1 MTTLRDIELL
11 APASSLE
18 GGLVALS
25 AGADAVYVGAPQYG
39 ARSAA
44 GVSLEDI
51 RQLCEAAHA
60 YAARVYVALN
70 TILTDSQLTHAVELA
85 HQLYEAGAD
94 ALIMQ
99 DLGLLTQELPPI
111 PLHASTQCHN
121 HSLEQ
126 LQMLSDLGFEQAVLP
141 REWSC
146 QDIAAVR
153 DKTPLRLEAFVHGA
167 LCVSYSGRCFISE
180 ALSQRS
186 ANRGQC
192 AQYCRMTYDLVD
204 AQGQKLRQGEH
215 LLSLK
220 DLNRTEI
227 IEEMI
232 DAGVSSFKVEGR
244 LKAIPYVRNVIA
256 HYRRVL
262 DEILTRRSDE
272 LRRPSWG
279 AVEYTFTPQPEAT
292 FARPFTTYNTPLGSP
307 IPTDSIT
314 PYSSKSLGQPIGT
327 VIQSRGKELE
337 IALLSDDIT
346 LANGDGVVAYAI
358 DKKLIGAQIN
368 QETPARRA
376 GHYRLRLSQALELP
390 QGATLWRNLNHL
402 LEAQLLRPDASTRTI
417 PVSLHLEAMPDR
429 LALQMQLTE
438 ASDLSVT
445 RSRSV
450 TLEPAQRDNTAHV
463 ERTLRK
469 LGDTPYRAT
478 EVTIK
483 LDGLFVPPS
492 IVAELRRELAE
503 ELQRQC
509 LALALQCRDAIGKPL
524 QQKRIDRLRTSDP
537 TARQRYGLPDT
548 LDFTY
553 NVANESA
560 RQLYRQL
567 GVSGSIAPALEVE
580 RPEGAIPVMFTRH
593 CLLHQLGYCTRTGR
607 KPPFALPLYLVRGR
621 DRLRV
626 ENDCRHCMMTLWLD
640 PSPLTNF

>member
-1 MTTLRDIELL
+1 MSTLRDIELL

-39 ARSAA
+39 ARSAV

-51 RQLCEAAHA
+51 RQLCAAAHA

-70 TILTDSQLTHAVELA
+70 TILTNSQLAHAVELA

-94 ALIMQ
+94 ALIIQ
-99 DLGLLTQELPPI
+99 DLGLLTQALPPI

-215 LLSLK
+215 LLSLR

-244 LKAIPYVRNVIA
+244 LKALPYVRNVIA
-256 HYRRVL
+256 HYRKVL
-262 DEILTRRSDE
+262 DEILTRRSDQ

-279 AVEYTFTPQPEAT
+279 TTEYTFTPLPEAT
-292 FARPFTTYNTPLGSP
+292 FARPFTTYNTPLGAP

-327 VIQSRGKELE
+327 VTRSRGKELE
-337 IALLSDDIT
+337 IALLSDDIE
-346 LANGDGVVAYAI
+346 LANGDGVVAYTI
-358 DKKLIGAQIN
+358 DKKLVGAQIN
-368 QETPARRA
+368 QVLPARRA
-376 GHYRLRLSQALELP
+376 GCYRLRLSQALELP

-402 LEAQLLRPDASTRTI
+402 LEAQLLRPDASTRTM
-417 PVSLHLEAMPDR
+417 PVTLHLEATHDQ
-429 LALQMQLTE
+429 LTLEMQLSE
-438 ASDLSVT
+438 APEMSVT
-445 RSRSV
+445 RSRAV
-450 TLEPAQRDNTAHV
+450 TLEPAQRDNTEHI

-469 LGDTPYRAT
+469 LGDTPYRAKR
-478 EVTIK
+478 VTLS

-492 IVAELRRELAE
+492 LVAELRRELSE

-509 LALALQCRDAIGKPL
+509 LAKALQRRDAIGKPL
-524 QQKRIDRLRTSDP
+524 QQKRIDRLHTSDP
-537 TARQRYGLPDT
+537 TAHQRYGLLDA

-560 RQLYRQL
+560 RKLYRQL

-621 DRLRV
+621 DRLRIAH
-626 ENDCRHCMMTLWLD
+626 DCRHCMMTLWLD
-640 PSPLTNF
+640 PS

>member
-1 MTTLRDIELL
+1 M
-11 APASSLE
+11 
-18 GGLVALS
+18 ALS

-39 ARSAA
+39 ARSAV

-51 RQLCEAAHA
+51 RQLCEVAHA

-70 TILTDSQLTHAVELA
+70 TILTDSQLAHAVELA
-85 HQLYEAGAD
+85 HQLYEARAD
-94 ALIMQ
+94 ALIIQ
-99 DLGLLTQELPPI
+99 DLGLLTQDLPPI

-215 LLSLK
+215 LLSLR

-244 LKAIPYVRNVIA
+244 LKALPYVRNVIA
-256 HYRRVL
+256 HYRKVL
-262 DEILTRRSDE
+262 DEILTRRSDQ

-279 AVEYTFTPQPEAT
+279 TTEYTFTPLPEAT
-292 FARPFTTYNTPLGSP
+292 FARPFTTYNTPLGAP

-327 VIQSRGKELE
+327 VTQSRGRELE
-337 IALLSDDIT
+337 IALLSDDIE
-346 LANGDGVVAYAI
+346 LANGDGVVAYTI
-358 DKKLIGAQIN
+358 DKKLVGAQIN
-368 QETPARRA
+368 QVMPAKRA
-376 GHYRLRLSQALELP
+376 GCYRLRLSQALELP
-390 QGATLWRNLNHL
+390 QGVTLWRNLNHL
-402 LEAQLLRPDASTRTI
+402 LEAQLLRPDASTRTM
-417 PVSLHLEAMPDR
+417 PVTLHLKATPGQLTLE
-429 LALQMQLTE
+429 MQLTE
-438 ASDLSVT
+438 APEMLVT
-445 RSRSV
+445 RSQSV
-450 TLEPAQRDNTAHV
+450 TLEPAQRDNTEHI

-469 LGDTPYRAT
+469 LGDTPYRAKR
-478 EVTIK
+478 VT
-483 LDGLFVPPS
+483 LSLGGLFVPPS
-492 IVAELRRELAE
+492 LVAELRRELSE

-509 LALALQCRDAIGKPL
+509 LAKALEHRDAIGKPL

-560 RQLYRQL
+560 RELYRHL
-567 GVSGSIAPALEVE
+567 GVAGPIAPALEVE
-580 RPEGAIPVMFTRH
+580 RPEGSIPVMFTRH

-607 KPPFALPLYLVRGR
+607 KPPFTLPLYLVRGR
-621 DRLRV
+621 DRLRIA
-626 ENDCRHCMMTLWLD
+626 NDCRHCMMTLWLD
-640 PSPLTNF
+640 PSNL

>member
-1 MTTLRDIELL
+1 M
-11 APASSLE
+11 
-18 GGLVALS
+18 ALS

-39 ARSAA
+39 ARSAV

-51 RQLCEAAHA
+51 RQLCAAAHA

-70 TILTDSQLTHAVELA
+70 TILTDSQLAHAVELA

-94 ALIMQ
+94 ALIIQ
-99 DLGLLTQELPPI
+99 DLGLLTQDLPPI

-204 AQGQKLRQGEH
+204 AQGQKLRQSEH
-215 LLSLK
+215 LLSLR

-244 LKAIPYVRNVIA
+244 LKALPYVRNVIA
-256 HYRRVL
+256 HYRKVL
-262 DEILTRRSDE
+262 DEILTRRSDQ

-279 AVEYTFTPQPEAT
+279 TTEYTFTPLPEAT
-292 FARPFTTYNTPLGSP
+292 FARPFTTYNTLLGAP

-327 VIQSRGKELE
+327 VTRSRGKELE
-337 IALLSDDIT
+337 IALLSDDIE
-346 LANGDGVVAYAI
+346 LANGDGMVAYTI
-358 DKKLIGAQIN
+358 DKKLVGAQIN
-368 QETPARRA
+368 QVLPARRA
-376 GHYRLRLSQALELP
+376 RSYRLRLSQALELP
-390 QGATLWRNLNHL
+390 QGAMLWRNLNHL
-402 LEAQLLRPDASTRTI
+402 LEAQLLRPDASTRTM
-417 PVSLHLEAMPDR
+417 PVTLHLEATTDQ
-429 LALQMQLTE
+429 LTLELQLTE
-438 ASDLSVT
+438 APEMSVT
-445 RSRSV
+445 RSQAV
-450 TLEPAQRDNTAHV
+450 TLEPAQRDNTEHI

-469 LGDTPYRAT
+469 LGDTPYRAKR
-478 EVTIK
+478 VTMS

-492 IVAELRRELAE
+492 LVAELRRELSE

-509 LALALQCRDAIGKPL
+509 LAKALQRRDAIGKPL
-524 QQKRIDRLRTSDP
+524 QQKRIDRLHTSDP
-537 TARQRYGLPDT
+537 TAHQRYGLLDA

-560 RQLYRQL
+560 RKLYRQL
-567 GVSGSIAPALEVE
+567 GVSGPIAPALEVE

-621 DRLRV
+621 DRLRIAH
-626 ENDCRHCMMTLWLD
+626 DCRHCMMTLWLD
-640 PSPLTNF
+640 PS

>member
-1 MTTLRDIELL
+1 M
-11 APASSLE
+11 
-18 GGLVALS
+18 ALS

-39 ARSAA
+39 ARSAV

-51 RQLCEAAHA
+51 RQLCEAAHT

-70 TILTDSQLTHAVELA
+70 TILTDSQLAHAVELA

-94 ALIMQ
+94 ALIIQ
-99 DLGLLTQELPPI
+99 DLGLLTQDLPPI

-146 QDIAAVR
+146 QDIVAVR

-215 LLSLK
+215 LLSLR

-244 LKAIPYVRNVIA
+244 LKALPYVRNVIA
-256 HYRRVL
+256 HYRKVL
-262 DEILTRRSDE
+262 DEILTRRSDQ
-272 LRRPSWG
+272 LHRPSWG
-279 AVEYTFTPQPEAT
+279 ATEYTFTPLPEAT
-292 FARPFTTYNTPLGSP
+292 FARPFTTYNTPLGLP

-327 VIQSRGKELE
+327 VTQSRGKELE
-337 IALLSDDIT
+337 VALLSDDIE
-346 LANGDGVVAYAI
+346 LANGDGVVAYTI

-368 QETPARRA
+368 QVLPAKRA
-376 GHYRLRLSQALELP
+376 RSYRLRLSQALELP

-402 LEAQLLRPDASTRTI
+402 LEAQLLRPDASTRTM
-417 PVSLHLEAMPDR
+417 PVTLHLKATPDQ
-429 LALQMQLTE
+429 LTLEMQLTE
-438 ASDLSVT
+438 APEMLVT
-445 RSRSV
+445 RSRAV
-450 TLEPAQRDNTAHV
+450 TLEPAQRDNTEHI

-469 LGDTPYRAT
+469 LGDTPYRAKR
-478 EVTIK
+478 VTLS
-483 LDGLFVPPS
+483 LDRLFVPPS
-492 IVAELRRELAE
+492 LVAELRRELSE

-509 LALALQCRDAIGKPL
+509 LAKALQRRDAIGKPL
-524 QQKRIDRLRTSDP
+524 QQKHVDRLRTSDP
-537 TARQRYGLPDT
+537 TVHQRYGLPDT

-560 RQLYRQL
+560 RELYRHL
-567 GVSGSIAPALEVE
+567 GVSGPIAPALEVE
-580 RPEGAIPVMFTRH
+580 RPEGSIPVMFTRH

-621 DRLRV
+621 DRLRIS
-626 ENDCRHCMMTLWLD
+626 NDCRRCMMTLWLD
-640 PSPLTNF
+640 PS

>member
-1 MTTLRDIELL
+1 M
-11 APASSLE
+11 
-18 GGLVALS
+18 ALS

-39 ARSAA
+39 ARSAV

-51 RQLCEAAHA
+51 RQLCTVAHA
-60 YAARVYVALN
+60 YAARVYVALT
-70 TILTDSQLTHAVELA
+70 TILTNSQLAHAVELA

-94 ALIMQ
+94 ALIIQ
-99 DLGLLTQELPPI
+99 DLGLLTQDLPPI

-215 LLSLK
+215 LLSLR

-244 LKAIPYVRNVIA
+244 LKALPYVRNVIA
-256 HYRRVL
+256 HYRKVL
-262 DEILTRRSDE
+262 DEILTRRSDQ

-279 AVEYTFTPQPEAT
+279 TTEYTFTPLPEAT
-292 FARPFTTYNTPLGSP
+292 FARPFTTYNTPLGAP

-327 VIQSRGKELE
+327 VTWSRGKELE
-337 IALLSDDIT
+337 IELLSDDIE
-346 LANGDGVVAYAI
+346 LANGDGVVAYTI
-358 DKKLIGAQIN
+358 DKKLVGAQIN
-368 QETPARRA
+368 QVLPAKRA
-376 GHYRLRLSQALELP
+376 GSYRLRLSQAIELP

-402 LEAQLLRPDASTRTI
+402 LEAQLLRPDASTRTM
-417 PVSLHLEAMPDR
+417 PVTLHLEATPDQ
-429 LALQMQLTE
+429 LTLEMQLSE
-438 ASDLSVT
+438 APDMSVT
-445 RSRSV
+445 RSRAV
-450 TLEPAQRDNTAHV
+450 TLELAQRDNTEHI

-469 LGDTPYRAT
+469 LGDTPYRAKR
-478 EVTIK
+478 VILS

-492 IVAELRRELAE
+492 LVAELRRELSE

-509 LALALQCRDAIGKPL
+509 LAKALERRDAIGKPL
-524 QQKRIDRLRTSDP
+524 QQKRIDRLHTSDP

-560 RQLYRQL
+560 HKLYRQL
-567 GVSGSIAPALEVE
+567 GVSGPIAPALEVE

-621 DRLRV
+621 DRLRIAH
-626 ENDCRHCMMTLWLD
+626 DCRHCMMTLWLD
-640 PSPLTNF
+640 PQGNQPLPR

>member
-1 MTTLRDIELL
+1 MSTLRDIELL

-25 AGADAVYVGAPQYG
+25 AGADAIYVGAPQYG
-39 ARSAA
+39 ARSAV

-60 YAARVYVALN
+60 YAAQVYVALN
-70 TILTDSQLTHAVELA
+70 TILTDSQLAHAVELA

-94 ALIMQ
+94 ALIIQ
-99 DLGLLTQELPPI
+99 DLGLLTQDLPPI

-215 LLSLK
+215 LLSLR

-244 LKAIPYVRNVIA
+244 LKALPYVRNVIA
-256 HYRRVL
+256 HYRKVL
-262 DEILTRRSDE
+262 DEILTRRSDQ

-279 AVEYTFTPQPEAT
+279 ATEYTFTPLPEAT

-327 VIQSRGKELE
+327 VSQSRGRELE
-337 IALLSDDIT
+337 IALLSDDIE
-346 LANGDGVVAYAI
+346 LANGDGVVAYTI
-358 DKKLIGAQIN
+358 DKKLVGAQIN
-368 QETPARRA
+368 QVMPAKRA
-376 GHYRLRLSQALELP
+376 GCYHLRLSQAIELP
-390 QGATLWRNLNHL
+390 QGVTLWRNLNHL
-402 LEAQLLRPDASTRTI
+402 LEAQLLRPDASTRTM
-417 PVSLHLEAMPDR
+417 PVTLHLEATPDQ
-429 LALQMQLTE
+429 LTLEMQLTE
-438 ASDLSVT
+438 APEMLVT
-445 RSRSV
+445 RSQSV
-450 TLEPAQRDNTAHV
+450 TLEPAQRDNTEHI

-469 LGDTPYRAT
+469 LGDTPYRAKR
-478 EVTIK
+478 VT
-483 LDGLFVPPS
+483 LSLGGLFVPPS
-492 IVAELRRELAE
+492 LVAELRRELSE

-509 LALALQCRDAIGKPL
+509 LAKALEHRDAIGKPL

-560 RQLYRQL
+560 RELYRHL
-567 GVSGSIAPALEVE
+567 GVAGPIAPALEVE
-580 RPEGAIPVMFTRH
+580 RPEGSIPVMFTRH

-607 KPPFALPLYLVRGR
+607 KPPFTLPLYLVRGR
-621 DRLRV
+621 DRLRIA
-626 ENDCRHCMMTLWLD
+626 NDCRHCMMTLWLD
-640 PSPLTNF
+640 PSNL

>member
-1 MTTLRDIELL
+1 M
-11 APASSLE
+11 
-18 GGLVALS
+18 ALS

-39 ARSAA
+39 ARSAV

-51 RQLCEAAHA
+51 RQLCAAAHA

-70 TILTDSQLTHAVELA
+70 TILTDSQLAHAVELA

-94 ALIMQ
+94 ALIIQ
-99 DLGLLTQELPPI
+99 DLGLLTQDLPPI

-146 QDIAAVR
+146 QDIAEVQ

-204 AQGQKLRQGEH
+204 AQGQKLRQSEH
-215 LLSLK
+215 LLSLR

-244 LKAIPYVRNVIA
+244 LKALPYVRNVIA
-256 HYRRVL
+256 HYRKVL
-262 DEILTRRSDE
+262 DEILTRRSDQ

-279 AVEYTFTPQPEAT
+279 TTEYTFTPLPEAT
-292 FARPFTTYNTPLGSP
+292 FARPFTTYNTLLGAP

-327 VIQSRGKELE
+327 VTRSRGKELE
-337 IALLSDDIT
+337 IALLSDDIE
-346 LANGDGVVAYAI
+346 LANGDGVVAYTI
-358 DKKLIGAQIN
+358 DKKLVGAQIN
-368 QETPARRA
+368 QVLPARRA
-376 GHYRLRLSQALELP
+376 RSYRLRLSQALELP
-390 QGATLWRNLNHL
+390 QGAMLWRNLNHL
-402 LEAQLLRPDASTRTI
+402 LEAQLLRPDASTRTM
-417 PVSLHLEAMPDR
+417 PVTLHIEVTPDQLILE
-429 LALQMQLTE
+429 MQLSE
-438 ASDLSVT
+438 APDMSVT
-445 RSRSV
+445 RSRVV
-450 TLEPAQRDNTAHV
+450 TLEPAQRDNTEHI

-469 LGDTPYRAT
+469 LGDTPYRAKR
-478 EVTIK
+478 VTLS

-492 IVAELRRELAE
+492 LVAELRRELSE

-509 LALALQCRDAIGKPL
+509 LAKALQRRDAIGKLL
-524 QQKRIDRLRTSDP
+524 QQKRIDRLHTSDP

-560 RQLYRQL
+560 RKLYRQL

-621 DRLRV
+621 DRLRIAH
-626 ENDCRHCMMTLWLD
+626 DCRHCMMTLWLD
-640 PSPLTNF
+640 PS

>member
-1 MTTLRDIELL
+1 M
-11 APASSLE
+11 
-18 GGLVALS
+18 ALS

-39 ARSAA
+39 ARSAV

-51 RQLCEAAHA
+51 RQLCAVAHA

-70 TILTDSQLTHAVELA
+70 TILTDSQLAHAVELA

-94 ALIMQ
+94 ALIIQ
-99 DLGLLTQELPPI
+99 DLGLLTQDLPPI

-167 LCVSYSGRCFISE
+167 LCISYSGRCFISE

-215 LLSLK
+215 LLSLR

-244 LKAIPYVRNVIA
+244 LKALPYVRNVIA
-256 HYRRVL
+256 HYRKVL
-262 DEILTRRSDE
+262 DEILIRRSNQ

-279 AVEYTFTPQPEAT
+279 TTEYTFTPLPEAT
-292 FARPFTTYNTPLGSP
+292 FARPFTTYNTPLGAP

-314 PYSSKSLGQPIGT
+314 LYSSKSLGQPIGMVT
-327 VIQSRGKELE
+327 QSRGRELE
-337 IALLSDDIT
+337 IALLSDDIE
-346 LANGDGVVAYAI
+346 LANGDGVVAYTI
-358 DKKLIGAQIN
+358 DKKLVGAQIN
-368 QETPARRA
+368 QVLPAKRA
-376 GHYRLRLSQALELP
+376 RSYRLRLSQALELP

-402 LEAQLLRPDASTRTI
+402 LEAQLLRPDASTRTM
-417 PVSLHLEAMPDR
+417 PVTLHLKATPDQ
-429 LALQMQLTE
+429 LTLEMQLSE
-438 ASDLSVT
+438 VPEMSVT
-445 RSRSV
+445 RSRAV
-450 TLEPAQRDNTAHV
+450 TLEPAQRDNTEHI

-469 LGDTPYRAT
+469 LGDTPYRAKR
-478 EVTIK
+478 VTLS

-492 IVAELRRELAE
+492 LVAELRRELSE

-509 LALALQCRDAIGKPL
+509 LAKALERRDAIGKPL

-537 TARQRYGLPDT
+537 TAHQRYGLPDT
-548 LDFTY
+548 LDFSY
-553 NVANESA
+553 NVANKSA
-560 RQLYRQL
+560 RELYRHL
-567 GVSGSIAPALEVE
+567 GVSGPIAPALEVE
-580 RPEGAIPVMFTRH
+580 RPEGSIPVMFTRH

-621 DRLRV
+621 DRLRIA
-626 ENDCRHCMMTLWLD
+626 NDCRHCMMTLWLD
-640 PSPLTNF
+640 PS

>member
-1 MTTLRDIELL
+1 MSTLRNIELL
-11 APASSLE
+11 APASSLD

-39 ARSAA
+39 ARSAV

-51 RQLCEAAHA
+51 RQLCVAAHA

-70 TILTDSQLTHAVELA
+70 TILTDSQLAHAVELA

-94 ALIMQ
+94 ALIIQ
-99 DLGLLTQELPPI
+99 DLGLLTQDLPPI

-215 LLSLK
+215 LLSLR

-244 LKAIPYVRNVIA
+244 LKALPYVRNVIA
-256 HYRRVL
+256 HYRKVL
-262 DEILTRRSDE
+262 DEILTRRSDQ

-279 AVEYTFTPQPEAT
+279 TTEYTFTPLPEAT
-292 FARPFTTYNTPLGSP
+292 FARPFTTYNTPLGAP

-327 VIQSRGKELE
+327 VTQSRGRELE
-337 IALLSDDIT
+337 IELLSDDIE
-346 LANGDGVVAYAI
+346 LANGDGVVAYTI
-358 DKKLIGAQIN
+358 NKKLVGAQIN
-368 QETPARRA
+368 QVMPAKRA
-376 GHYRLRLSQALELP
+376 RSYRLRLSQAIELP

-402 LEAQLLRPDASTRTI
+402 LEAQLLRPDASTRTM
-417 PVSLHLEAMPDR
+417 PVTLHLEATPDR
-429 LALQMQLTE
+429 LTLEMKLTE
-438 ASDLSVT
+438 TPEMSVS
-445 RSRSV
+445 RSRAI
-450 TLEPAQRDNTAHV
+450 TLEPALRDNTEHI

-469 LGDTPYRAT
+469 LGDTPYRAKRET
-478 EVTIK
+478 LS

-492 IVAELRRELAE
+492 LVAELRRELSE

-509 LALALQCRDAIGKPL
+509 LAKALQRRDAIGKPL
-524 QQKRIDRLRTSDP
+524 QQKRINRLRTSDP
-537 TARQRYGLPDT
+537 MARQRYGLPDT

-560 RQLYRQL
+560 RELYRQL

-621 DRLRV
+621 DRLRIA
-626 ENDCRHCMMTLWLD
+626 NDCHHCMMTLWLD
-640 PSPLTNF
+640 PRGEND

>member
-1 MTTLRDIELL
+1 M
-11 APASSLE
+11 
-18 GGLVALS
+18 ALS

-39 ARSAA
+39 ARSAV

-51 RQLCEAAHA
+51 RQLCAAAHA

-70 TILTDSQLTHAVELA
+70 TILTDSQLAHAVELA

-94 ALIMQ
+94 ALIIQ
-99 DLGLLTQELPPI
+99 DLGLLTQDLPPI

-146 QDIAAVR
+146 QDIAEVQ

-215 LLSLK
+215 LLSLR

-244 LKAIPYVRNVIA
+244 LKALPYVRNVIA
-256 HYRRVL
+256 HYRKVL
-262 DEILTRRSDE
+262 DEILTRRSDQ

-279 AVEYTFTPQPEAT
+279 TTEYTFTPLPEAT
-292 FARPFTTYNTPLGSP
+292 FARPFTTYNTPLGAP

-327 VIQSRGKELE
+327 VTRSRGKELE
-337 IALLSDDIT
+337 IALLSDDIE
-346 LANGDGVVAYAI
+346 LANGDGVVAYTI
-358 DKKLIGAQIN
+358 DKKLVGAQIN
-368 QETPARRA
+368 QVMPAKRA
-376 GHYRLRLSQALELP
+376 GSYRLRLSQAIELP

-402 LEAQLLRPDASTRTI
+402 LEAQLLRPDASTRTM
-417 PVSLHLEAMPDR
+417 PVTLHLEATTDQ
-429 LALQMQLTE
+429 LTLELQLTE
-438 ASDLSVT
+438 APEMSVT
-445 RSRSV
+445 RSQAV
-450 TLEPAQRDNTAHV
+450 TLEPAQRDNTEHI

-469 LGDTPYRAT
+469 LGDTPYRAKR
-478 EVTIK
+478 VTLS

-492 IVAELRRELAE
+492 LVAELRRELSE

-509 LALALQCRDAIGKPL
+509 LAKALQRRDAIGKPL
-524 QQKRIDRLRTSDP
+524 QQKRIDRLHTSDP
-537 TARQRYGLPDT
+537 TAHQRYGLLDA

-560 RQLYRQL
+560 RKLYRQL
-567 GVSGSIAPALEVE
+567 GVSGPIAPALEVE

-621 DRLRV
+621 DRLRIAH
-626 ENDCRHCMMTLWLD
+626 DCHHCMMTLWLD
-640 PSPLTNF
+640 PS

>member
-1 MTTLRDIELL
+1 M
-11 APASSLE
+11 
-18 GGLVALS
+18 ALS

-39 ARSAA
+39 ARSAV

-51 RQLCEAAHA
+51 RQLCAAAHA

-70 TILTDSQLTHAVELA
+70 TILTDSQLAHAVELA

-94 ALIMQ
+94 ALIIQ
-99 DLGLLTQELPPI
+99 DLGLLTQDLPPI

-215 LLSLK
+215 LLSLR

-244 LKAIPYVRNVIA
+244 LKALPYVRNVIA
-256 HYRRVL
+256 HYRKVL
-262 DEILTRRSDE
+262 DEILTRRSDQ

-279 AVEYTFTPQPEAT
+279 TTEYTFTPLPEAT
-292 FARPFTTYNTPLGSP
+292 FARPFTTYNTPLGAP

-327 VIQSRGKELE
+327 VTRSRGKELE
-337 IALLSDDIT
+337 IALLSDDIE
-346 LANGDGVVAYAI
+346 LANGDGVVAYTI
-358 DKKLIGAQIN
+358 DKKLVGAQIN
-368 QETPARRA
+368 QVLPAKRA
-376 GHYRLRLSQALELP
+376 RSYRLRLSQALELL
-390 QGATLWRNLNHL
+390 QGAMLWRNLNHL
-402 LEAQLLRPDASTRTI
+402 LEAQLLRPDASTRTM
-417 PVSLHLEAMPDR
+417 PVTLHLEATHDQ
-429 LALQMQLTE
+429 LTLEMQLTE
-438 ASDLSVT
+438 APEMSVT
-445 RSRSV
+445 RSQAV
-450 TLEPAQRDNTAHV
+450 TLEPAQRDNTEHI

-469 LGDTPYRAT
+469 LGDTPYRAKR
-478 EVTIK
+478 VTMS

-492 IVAELRRELAE
+492 LVAELRRELSE

-509 LALALQCRDAIGKPL
+509 LAKALQRRDAISKPL
-524 QQKRIDRLRTSDP
+524 QQKRIDRLHTSDP
-537 TARQRYGLPDT
+537 TAHQRYGLLDA

-560 RQLYRQL
+560 RELYRQL
-567 GVSGSIAPALEVE
+567 GVSGPIAPALEVE
-580 RPEGAIPVMFTRH
+580 RPEGSIPVMFTRH

-621 DRLRV
+621 DRLRIAH
-626 ENDCRHCMMTLWLD
+626 DCRHCMMTLWLD
-640 PSPLTNF
+640 PS